1 MKKIATAFAAAMT
14 IAVGLGGA
22 QAQSEPLVGQW
33 RAETGN
39 VVKVAPCGGGYCAT
53 IVTGQHKGKQ
63 IGRLSGSGGK
73 YTGTVTDPSSG
84 KTYNG
89 SATVSGASLKLT
101 GCALKIFCKSQ
112 TWSRI

>member
-1 MKKIATAFAAAMT
+1 MLGA
-14 IAVGLGGA
+14 GLSGA
-22 QAQSEPLVGQW
+22 HAQSEPLVGQW

-39 VVKVAPCGGGYCAT
+39 VVRVSPCGGGYCAT
-53 IVTGQHKGKQ
+53 IVTGQHKGKL
-63 IGRLSGSGGK
+63 IGQLSGSGGR
-73 YTGTVTDPSSG
+73 YTGTVTDPNSG